1 MLTLP
6 LNTRLLLSS
15 QNYSLFLSRMTK
27 GKSLRSGH
35 FLIIGRTIILILIII
50 IITGAI
56 ITSSSEARG
65 DGKGGAMKP
74 PRQAWRHAIWTH
86 RLKLGLT
93 PSNRRRANGTHNGEE
108 RRLEIRD
115 RKMTNDPCD
124 SRREDELIIG
134 RRISIDINERDNEMR
149 RKVYSEVL

>member
-1 MLTLP
+1 MVTRPMYKRIMYLKRKKRKVHKFSLHPSKDTNTPPIKKSYANSPPKYITTLIPKTTPP
-6 LNTRLLLSS
+6 L
-15 QNYSLFLSRMTK
+15 LSRMTK

-74 PRQAWRHAIWTH
+74 PRQA
-86 RLKLGLT
+86 
-93 PSNRRRANGTHNGEE
+93 
-108 RRLEIRD
+108 
-115 RKMTNDPCD
+115 
-124 SRREDELIIG
+124 
-134 RRISIDINERDNEMR
+134 
-149 RKVYSEVL
+149 